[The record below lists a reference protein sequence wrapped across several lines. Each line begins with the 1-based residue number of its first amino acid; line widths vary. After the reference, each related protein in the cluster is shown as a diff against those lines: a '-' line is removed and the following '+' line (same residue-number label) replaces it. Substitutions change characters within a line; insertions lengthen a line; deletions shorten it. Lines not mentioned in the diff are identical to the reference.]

1 MNYAILVSLLL
12 LGSDEVLTLPGDYQ
26 TVPARP
32 DVRPGL
38 WVIESVQETV
48 LSSDD
53 AIGAGR
59 YVIRNRSQFCRG
71 GGSPPAVGWLKSPD
85 GRTFLR
91 ARTSKVPNSSIHATT
106 EVFSGDFN
114 RQYTYFATSVLTEP
128 TQSPGTPISTT
139 TFDRH
144 TWLGECPSD
153 MAIDETRQFP
163 RDSSTE

>member
-12 LGSDEVLTLPGDYQ
+12 AGSEEVLTLPGDYR

-48 LSSDD
+48 LASDD
-53 AIGAGR
+53 ASGANR
-59 YVIRNRSQFCRG
+59 YVIRNRSQICRG
-71 GGSPPAVGWLKSPD
+71 GGSPPAVGWLRSPD

-91 ARTSKVPNSSIHATT
+91 ARTSTVPNSSVHATT

-114 RQYTYFATSVLTEP
+114 RQYTYLGTSVLTEP
-128 TQSPGTPISTT
+128 TKSAGTPISTT
-139 TFDRH
+139 TFDEH